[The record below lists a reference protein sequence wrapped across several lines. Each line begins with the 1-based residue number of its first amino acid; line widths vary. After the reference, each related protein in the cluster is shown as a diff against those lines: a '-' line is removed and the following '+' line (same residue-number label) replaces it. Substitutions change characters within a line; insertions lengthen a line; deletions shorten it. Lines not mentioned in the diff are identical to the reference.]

1 MKSTALSM
9 MAGLF
14 ATFLTACGGG
24 ASGED
29 GLTVATSFYPLE
41 YVAERVAGEHASVLN
56 LTPPG
61 QEPHDL
67 SLTVEATAQL
77 TEAELAV
84 HLSGFQPAVDEAI
97 ASADLEQSVDAA
109 EVLENQPDADLSSR
123 PVTLLEGDPHFWL
136 DPRALAVVARS
147 VRDRLVEIAPEHRD
161 DFGENWAELEA
172 DLVRLDGRTAVALDD
187 CRRRTVVVS
196 HDAFGYFGYRY
207 DLELRSI
214 NGLSPEAEP
223 SPAHLRQL
231 QDLIRSEGI
240 TTVFSETLASPQLA
254 DTLASDLGLATAVLD
269 PVEGLS
275 DETADEDYLS
285 LMEANVQALVEAND
299 CTGAPQE

>member
-1 MKSTALSM
+1 M
-9 MAGLF
+9 MPTPLTLVAGLL
-14 ATFLTACGGG
+14 ATSLTACTGDAAGQ
-24 ASGED
+24 D
-29 GLTVATSFYPLE
+29 RPTVATSFYPLE
-41 YVAERVAGEHASVLN
+41 YVAERVAGEHATVIN

-61 QEPHDL
+61 VEPHDL
-67 SLTVEATAQL
+67 SLSVKATAQL
-77 TEAELAV
+77 TDADLAV
-84 HLSGFQPAVDEAI
+84 HFSGFQPAVDEAI
-97 ASADLEQSVDAA
+97 ASAELAQSVDAA
-109 EVLENQPDADLSSR
+109 EVLGNRPGADSTSR

-136 DPRALAVVARS
+136 DPRALAEVARA

-161 DFGENWAELEA
+161 DLEENWAELEA
-172 DLVRLDGRTAVALDD
+172 DLLQLDGRTAMALDD
-187 CRRRTVVVS
+187 CRRRTVVSS

-207 DLELRSI
+207 DLEFLSI
-214 NGLSPEAEP
+214 NGLTPEAEP

-254 DTLASDLGLATAVLD
+254 DTLADDLGLRTAVLD

-285 LMEANVQALVEAND
+285 IMESNVEALVEAND
-299 CTGAPQE
+299 CTGKPSG